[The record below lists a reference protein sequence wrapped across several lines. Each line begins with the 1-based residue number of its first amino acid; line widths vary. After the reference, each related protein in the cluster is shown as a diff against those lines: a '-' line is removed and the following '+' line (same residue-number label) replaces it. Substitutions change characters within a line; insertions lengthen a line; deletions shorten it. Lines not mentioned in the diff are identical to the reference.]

1 MLFAPG
7 CQSPPETQLHKFSGV
22 AMGTTY
28 SVAIVAPAL
37 PVEKQALRQA
47 LEALLEQTDRE
58 MSTYRADSE
67 LMRLNQ
73 AASDNWNPVSQPLLR
88 VLQAAQETSRLSAGA
103 FDITIGPLVNL
114 WGFGPVEKRAAAPTE
129 GEIDGALE
137 RVGYQKL
144 QLDARAGTVKKAPG
158 LFIDLSAIAKGY
170 GVDRIALYLQELG
183 LDNYLVEI
191 GGELRARGVNGDNVP
206 WRVGIEK
213 PLAERRAVHRLIE
226 LRDTAMA
233 TSGNY
238 RNFFEQDGVRYS
250 HAIDPRAGRPTTRR
264 LLSVTVLHPA
274 AMRADA
280 WATALLLAGPE
291 QGFALAEKHGLAA
304 YFLIDATA
312 SATEQS
318 PGENGGGAWRE
329 KFTANFKPAFVAP

>member
-1 MLFAPG
+1 
-7 CQSPPETQLHKFSGV
+7 
-22 AMGTTY
+22 MGTAY
-28 SVAIVAPAL
+28 SVVIVAPVL

-67 LMRLNQ
+67 LMRLNR
-73 AASDNWNPVSQPLLR
+73 AASGDWRPVSQPLLR
-88 VLQAAQETSRLSAGA
+88 VLQAAQETSRLSDGA

-114 WGFGPVEKRAAAPTE
+114 WGFGPGEKKAAAPTSR
-129 GEIDGALE
+129 EIDAALE

-144 QLDARAGTVKKAPG
+144 QLDAAASAVKKAPG
-158 LFIDLSAIAKGY
+158 LFLDLSAIAKGY
-170 GVDRIALYLQELG
+170 GVDRIARYLQGLG
-183 LDNYLVEI
+183 LANYLVEI
-191 GGELRARGVNGDNVP
+191 GGEIRARGVNSDNVP

-213 PLAERRAVHRLIE
+213 PLAGRRAVHRLIE
-226 LRDTAMA
+226 LRDAAMA

-250 HAIDPRAGRPTTRR
+250 HAIDPRAGRPTRRR
-264 LLSVTVLHPA
+264 LLSVTVLHPT

-280 WATALLLAGPE
+280 WATALLIAGPE

-304 YFLIDATA
+304 YFLIDAMTGA
-312 SATEQS
+312 AAQRPE
-318 PGENGGGAWRE
+318 ENGGGAWLE
-329 KFTANFKPAFVAP
+329 KFTANFKPAFVDP

>member
-1 MLFAPG
+1 M
-7 CQSPPETQLHKFSGV
+7 HKFSGV

-28 SVAIVAPAL
+28 SVAIVAPVL

-67 LMRLNQ
+67 LMRLNR
-73 AASDNWNPVSQPLLR
+73 AASGGWRPVSQPLLR
-88 VLQAAQETSRLSAGA
+88 VLQAAQETSQLSAGA

-114 WGFGPVEKRAAAPTE
+114 WGFGPVKKKAVAPTE
-129 GEIDGALE
+129 REIDAALE

-144 QLDARAGTVKKAPG
+144 QLDAPAGAVKKAPG

-170 GVDRIALYLQELG
+170 GVDRIARYLQGLG
-183 LDNYLVEI
+183 LSDYLVEI
-191 GGELRARGVNGDNVP
+191 GGELRAQGVNGDKVP

-213 PLAERRAVHRLIE
+213 PLAELRAVHRLIE

-250 HAIDPRAGRPTTRR
+250 HAIDPRTGRPITRR

-280 WATALLLAGPE
+280 WATALLIAGPE

-304 YFLIDATA
+304 YFLIDAAA
-312 SATEQS
+312 SAAAQG
-318 PGENGGGAWRE
+318 PGENGEGPWLE
-329 KFTANFKPAFVAP
+329 KFTANFKPAFVDPALDSG

>member
-7 CQSPPETQLHKFSGV
+7 CQSPPEPRLHKFSGV

-28 SVAIVAPAL
+28 SVALVAPTL

-58 MSTYRADSE
+58 MSTYREDSE
-67 LMRLNQ
+67 LMQLNQ
-73 AASDNWNPVSQPLLR
+73 AAGGGWRPVSQPLLR

-114 WGFGPVEKRAAAPTE
+114 WGFGPAEKRAAAPTE
-129 GEIDGALE
+129 REIDAALE

-144 QLDARAGTVKKAPG
+144 QLDAQAGAVKKAPG

-170 GVDRIALYLQELG
+170 GVDRIARYLQGLG
-183 LDNYLVEI
+183 LDDYLVEI
-191 GGELRARGVNGDNVP
+191 GGEIRARGVNGDKVP

-213 PLAERRAVHRLIE
+213 PLPGRRAVHRLIE

-233 TSGNY
+233 TSGDY

-250 HAIDPRAGRPTTRR
+250 HAIDPRTGRPTTGR
-264 LLSVTVLHPA
+264 LLSVTVLHPT
-274 AMRADA
+274 AMGADA
-280 WATALLLAGPE
+280 WATALLIAGPE

-304 YFLIDATA
+304 YFLIDATGGA
-312 SATEQS
+312 AAQGA
-318 PGENGGGAWRE
+318 GENGSGAWRE
-329 KFTANFKPAFVAP
+329 KFTANFKPAFVDP

>member
-1 MLFAPG
+1 MH
-7 CQSPPETQLHKFSGV
+7 EFSGV

-28 SVAIVAPAL
+28 SVAIVAPVL
-37 PVEKQALRQA
+37 PIEKQALRQG

-67 LMRLNQ
+67 LMRLNR
-73 AASDNWNPVSQPLLR
+73 AASGGWRPVSQPLLR
-88 VLQAAQETSRLSAGA
+88 VLQAAQETSQLSAGA

-114 WGFGPVEKRAAAPTE
+114 WGFGPVEKKAAAPTE
-129 GEIDGALE
+129 REIDAALE

-144 QLDARAGTVKKAPG
+144 QLDAPAGAVKKAPG

-170 GVDRIALYLQELG
+170 GVDRIARYLQELG
-183 LDNYLVEI
+183 LNDYLVEI
-191 GGELRARGVNGDNVP
+191 GGELRARGVNGDKVP

-213 PLAERRAVHRLIE
+213 PLAGLRAVHRLIE

-250 HAIDPRAGRPTTRR
+250 HAIDPRTGRPATRR

-280 WATALLLAGPE
+280 WATALLIAGPE

-304 YFLIDATA
+304 YFLIDAGTGA
-312 SATEQS
+312 AAQG
-318 PGENGGGAWRE
+318 PGENGEGAWLE
-329 KFTANFKPAFVAP
+329 KFTANFKPAFVDPSIGSS